1 MERNVWNYEVSNGHT
16 KGKYQY
22 KQKSWF
28 FAWKIKL
35 VNSYVDWLK
44 IKTEEVTLQHI
55 KHTIFKRDIEKKTLN
70 SLHETKI
77 PQRQKLANWLK
88 KLNKLNL

>member
-1 MERNVWNYEVSNGHT
+1 MCEIYEVSNGHT

-35 VNSYVDWLK
+35 VNSYIGWSK
-44 IKTEEVTLQHI
+44 IRMEEGTLQHS
-55 KHTIFKRDIEKKTLN
+55 KHTIFKRDIVKKTLTKFN
-70 SLHETKI
+70 SLHERKNSLKI
-77 PQRQKLANWLK
+77 EVSKST
-88 KLNKLNL
+88 